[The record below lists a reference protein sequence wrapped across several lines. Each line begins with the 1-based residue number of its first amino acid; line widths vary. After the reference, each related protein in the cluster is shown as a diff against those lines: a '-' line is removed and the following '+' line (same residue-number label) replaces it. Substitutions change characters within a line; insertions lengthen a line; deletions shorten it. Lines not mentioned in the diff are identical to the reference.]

1 MSNKYFQ
8 LGASLYTPATNKN
21 LLKELDGLK
30 SESKSMIVDTEDA
43 VSEERLEEALENLE
57 AALKK
62 TVDKSKIKKLRFI
75 RPRNSTVLKRI
86 LKMEGVEKIDGFVLP
101 KCTIDSSII
110 YREILENCGM
120 SFGVMPTIESIEM
133 TKTSKIEQL
142 KSIFKSFEKTE
153 IICIRIGG
161 NDLFNEL
168 GLKRHPKVT
177 IYETPLRIIIE
188 KIVLGFKTSGF
199 EIASPVFDIIDDRI
213 TLQRELEY
221 DMSYGF
227 FAKTAI
233 HPSQATIIEQHIG
246 EYAKQNVSKAKGVIT
261 ESNAVYIHDGQMME
275 KTCHINWSQR
285 IVSLSSN
292 Y

>member
-57 AALKK
+57 AALKR

-142 KSIFKSFEKTE
+142 KAIFESFEKTE

-233 HPSQATIIEQHIG
+233 HPSQASIIEQHIG
-246 EYAKQNVSKAKGVIT
+246 EYAKQNVSKAQGVIT

-285 IVSLSSN
+285 IVLLSRN

>member
-120 SFGVMPTIESIEM
+120 SFGVMPTIES
-133 TKTSKIEQL
+133 
-142 KSIFKSFEKTE
+142 
-153 IICIRIGG
+153 
-161 NDLFNEL
+161 
-168 GLKRHPKVT
+168 
-177 IYETPLRIIIE
+177 
-188 KIVLGFKTSGF
+188 
-199 EIASPVFDIIDDRI
+199 
-213 TLQRELEY
+213 
-221 DMSYGF
+221 
-227 FAKTAI
+227 
-233 HPSQATIIEQHIG
+233 
-246 EYAKQNVSKAKGVIT
+246 
-261 ESNAVYIHDGQMME
+261 
-275 KTCHINWSQR
+275 
-285 IVSLSSN
+285 
-292 Y
+292 

>member
-57 AALKK
+57 AALKR

-142 KSIFKSFEKTE
+142 KAIFESFEKTE

-233 HPSQATIIEQHIG
+233 HPSQASIIEQHIG
-246 EYAKQNVSKAKGVIT
+246 EYAKQNVSKAQGVIT

-285 IVSLSSN
+285 IVLLSSN